1 MFLIV
6 FSALDA
12 GRVGLSMTYAMT
24 LMGMFQWAVRQS
36 AEVENQ
42 VCLLNSASHFYKQF
56 YIIKSQN
63 ELIISQF
70 IEIFSGFHS
79 TFSYL
84 TTMSSRIT

>member
-1 MFLIV
+1 MFIIV

-42 VCLLNSASHFYKQF
+42 VCLLNSPSIFHKESYK
-56 YIIKSQN
+56 INSPN
-63 ELIISQF
+63 
-70 IEIFSGFHS
+70 
-79 TFSYL
+79 
-84 TTMSSRIT
+84 